1 MKYSFLTLSGICVL
15 MFLFQI
21 ISPVVTSALVLDQ
34 SSWQQPWRFV
44 TSIFLHGSLAHLILN
59 LFALLLFGFILEK
72 IIGTK
77 KFLAVFF
84 VSGVVANL
92 VAINFYSSSLGA
104 SGAIYGIL
112 GCLTVLR
119 PKLTVWI
126 SYIPMPMFV
135 AALVWIGIGIFGV
148 LNPSQTGDIAHLSGI
163 AVGFLLG
170 WYYHKSHREQRQIK
184 NNLNLPE
191 EYMNA
196 WENTYL
202 RR

>member
-135 AALVWIGIGIFGV
+135 AALVWIGIGIFGIF
-148 LNPSQTGDIAHLSGI
+148 NPSQTGDIAHLSGI